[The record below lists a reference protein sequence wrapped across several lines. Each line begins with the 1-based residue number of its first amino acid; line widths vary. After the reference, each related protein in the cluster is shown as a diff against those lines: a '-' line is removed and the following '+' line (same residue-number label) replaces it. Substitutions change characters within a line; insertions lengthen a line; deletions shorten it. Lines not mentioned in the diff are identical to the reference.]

1 VPLEQQQQRQTMSSS
16 RAAEHAS
23 RLDDDDEE
31 VTLKFLLIGAPKVGK
46 TSLVRRYVGNSFTE
60 ASLVTLGVDFAT
72 TTIDR
77 TWVDSNRDIKLQLW
91 DIAGQEYQSFM
102 VRSYY
107 SGAHVAIVVADGSNW
122 SSFETAANWKAEINQ
137 KIMIDSFGC
146 HRRTSAVQPRGSPKE
161 LDGSGSGSD
170 RSTPTAR
177 DDVDGSGDDQQA
189 RNEDKSGS
197 IPVLLFINKVDL
209 REPALGSQAVD
220 WVSSEKVKQFV
231 SENGFHSFYYV
242 SAKTGQD
249 VKEAFLEAVKIAK
262 TRFDYLFDPQWRK
275 EFYNRGGRNQRLKRA
290 SNLEGNSS
298 SKNPCAN
305 C

>member
-1 VPLEQQQQRQTMSSS
+1 MSST
-16 RAAEHAS
+16 RTGEHAS
-23 RLDDDDEE
+23 RIDDDDEE

-107 SGAHVAIVVADGSNW
+107 SGAHVAIVVADGSSW
-122 SSFETAANWKAEINQ
+122 ASFETAANWKAEINQ
-137 KIMIDSFGC
+137 KIMIDAFGC
-146 HRRTSAVQPRGSPKE
+146 HRRASAVQPRGGSPKE

-170 RSTPTAR
+170 RGSPTAR
-177 DDVDGSGDDQQA
+177 DDGDGSDDDQHM
-189 RNEDKSGS
+189 RNEDKSGT

-209 REPALGSQAVD
+209 RECSSSSNPDSQQHAVN
-220 WVSSEKVKQFV
+220 WVSSDQVQQFV
-231 SENGFHSFYYV
+231 NDNGFHSFYYV
-242 SAKTGQD
+242 SAKTGEG
-249 VKEAFLEAVKIAK
+249 VKEAFIEAVKIAK
-262 TRFDYLFDPQWRK
+262 NRFDYLFDPQWRL
-275 EFYNRGGRNQRLKRA
+275 EYCNRGRHQKLKRG
-290 SNLEGNSS
+290 SNLEANNSN